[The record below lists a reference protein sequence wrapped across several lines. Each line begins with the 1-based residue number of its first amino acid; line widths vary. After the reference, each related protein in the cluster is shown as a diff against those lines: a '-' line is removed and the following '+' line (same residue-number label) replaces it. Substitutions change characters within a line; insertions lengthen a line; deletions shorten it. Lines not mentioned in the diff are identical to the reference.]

1 MRILRLLAIVP
12 LALAGL
18 VYGLLTGRWREP

>member
-12 LALAGL
+12 LVVAGF